1 MTRMV
6 EMQMGPWLRHY
17 LPAIPPEFGNDVPCW
32 IARMQTR
39 PIEHNPPFY
48 WIGRALD
55 IVAASGAEDTLR
67 ARLLA
72 AHGNAVCE
80 PRTPNDDRAQAV
92 LSEACAF
99 AWTHTHIGTPR
110 IEVATE
116 GGAIERDPVRL
127 HVADHG
133 TDVVPLRLRPG
144 ASGGEV
150 FDDVEALTA
159 EASARMSGGRG
170 RVLFLDM
177 LCAREYPQNAG
188 YALALTEPV
197 EAALHHWSGVTHMG
211 HVFTRPF
218 QWGNPVAA
226 HY

>member
-1 MTRMV
+1 
-6 EMQMGPWLRHY
+6 MQMGPWLRHFF
-17 LPAIPPEFGNDVPCW
+17 PAIPPEPGNDVMCW

-48 WIGRALD
+48 WIGRALN
-55 IVAASGAEDTLR
+55 IVADAGAEETLA

-80 PRTPNDDRAQAV
+80 PRTPNDDRAQGV

-99 AWTHTHIGTPR
+99 AWTHTHIGTPS
-110 IEVATE
+110 IELATP
-116 GGAIERDPVRL
+116 GGALDRDPVRL
-127 HVADHG
+127 HVADVDTH
-133 TDVVPLRLRPG
+133 VAPLRLKVG

-150 FDDVEALTA
+150 TDDIAQLTSTAL
-159 EASARMSGGRG
+159 ERFSGTRG
-170 RVLFLDM
+170 RVLYLDM
-177 LCAREYPQNAG
+177 QHAREYPQNAG
-188 YALALTEPV
+188 YALDLTEPV
-197 EAALHHWSGVTHMG
+197 EAALHHHGGLAHIG

-218 QWGNPVAA
+218 QWGNPVVA